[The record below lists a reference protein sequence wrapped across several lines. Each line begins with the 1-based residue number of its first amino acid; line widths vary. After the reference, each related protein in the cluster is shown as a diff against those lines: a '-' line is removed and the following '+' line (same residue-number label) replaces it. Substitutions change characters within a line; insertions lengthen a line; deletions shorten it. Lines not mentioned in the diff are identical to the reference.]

1 MTMMVIELVK
11 NYGQMQENRL
21 KCLPE
26 NSVYFCFKFEQ
37 IFCKA
42 AEIQIVSTSP
52 WAENQNYEETFS
64 NAFSRLSK
72 LPIDNVCEHLLMAI
86 CLFNDRRKEE
96 KFEKKCQVYRGI
108 LNKYINAQC
117 MVSLSKYTCLKD
129 ALSNNDVMSEFT
141 YLADILQYK
150 KIRLC

>member
-1 MTMMVIELVK
+1 MMVIELVK
-11 NYGQMQENRL
+11 NYGKMQENRL
-21 KCLPE
+21 TCFPE
-26 NSVYFCFKFEQ
+26 RSVYFCFKFEH

-42 AEIQIVSTSP
+42 NEIQIVSTSP
-52 WAENQNYEETFS
+52 WAEHQKYEETFS